1 MEANCINILQ
11 AIVIVCSSLI
21 KKTVIVCSFTR
32 FFKANNIKN
41 LNSLNFCSVHM
52 SIDCLSKIDIYL
64 MFKIQDC
71 VRLCIHL
78 YVSAGNFLMP

>member
-32 FFKANNIKN
+32 FFKANNIKKFEQPQF
-41 LNSLNFCSVHM
+41 LFCA
-52 SIDCLSKIDIYL
+52 
-64 MFKIQDC
+64 
-71 VRLCIHL
+71 
-78 YVSAGNFLMP
+78 YVN